1 MAIRDRLNKIIS
13 QLTGDNAEAL
23 KTELREAISEAETMN
38 EALLQANNES
48 RTRKEKLREK
58 DAELT
63 EWKEKAESLTN
74 LNPELDRLKK
84 VEAEFNTHKQTI
96 FDSKLNTWKSKAE
109 IFAVPETDK
118 RFAKVVKIKDQ
129 FTFPADDKSQ
139 LTAEQIDA
147 NLKAFNMLE
156 IAGYFDGV
164 DNDTKPLPRPKDN
177 SPVPKDRQTAG
188 QALFTTTIK

>member
-1 MAIRDRLNKIIS
+1 MALRERLNKIIS

-23 KTELREAISEAETMN
+23 KTELREAITEAETITESLM
-38 EALLQANNES
+38 QANNES
-48 RTRKEKLREK
+48 KTRKEKIRALET
-58 DAELT
+58 ELSDT
-63 EWKEKAESLTN
+63 KEKVEGFTN
-74 LNPELDRLKK
+74 LNPELERLKK